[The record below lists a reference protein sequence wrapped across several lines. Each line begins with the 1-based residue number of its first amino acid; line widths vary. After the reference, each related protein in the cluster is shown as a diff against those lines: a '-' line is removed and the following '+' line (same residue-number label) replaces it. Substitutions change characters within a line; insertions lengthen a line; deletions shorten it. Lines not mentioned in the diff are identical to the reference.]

1 MKLEKARTSDFEA
14 LKELYRLAAEAMEA
28 AGLRQWHW
36 GEYPSEELLRGDL
49 RKEQLYVVREE
60 GAPVLAVALTRET
73 EPEYEAVNWLY
84 GADPGSIHRFAVL
97 PAAQGRGLAASVLPE
112 IEDILRGMGCDSL
125 HFDTN
130 EHNTRALALYR
141 RMGLRT
147 AGWVRFEG
155 TEGRFPCFEK
165 PLTAD
170 CPLLPLR
177 MHPAY
182 RGGSLTPWG
191 GSRLRAE
198 FGKDTE
204 EEITGESLEVSCIPG
219 LESTTD
225 SGEKLPEL
233 IAALGKDFAG
243 KYAEGAFPLLLK
255 LIDAREALSVQ
266 VHPDNAYAAA
276 NEHGK
281 LGKTEAWLILE
292 APEGSQ
298 LVYGIRPGTTLEELS
313 EACSRGAAVEP
324 LLRRVDVR
332 PGDVCFIP
340 AGTVHAIGAGILLYE
355 IQQSSDVTYRFYDWD
370 RKDAQGR
377 GRQLH
382 LRQALD
388 VTNLDFRLDPIP
400 APDAPK
406 ARVLD
411 EEYFTLDLLRLDGEQ
426 ALDAPADFA
435 LLTLLD
441 GEATLRAG
449 RDVLPLRRGESLYI
463 PAKAPRMTLSGRGR
477 AAVSMPR

>member
-1 MKLEKARTSDFEA
+1 M
-14 LKELYRLAAEAMEA
+14 
-28 AGLRQWHW
+28 
-36 GEYPSEELLRGDL
+36 
-49 RKEQLYVVREE
+49 
-60 GAPVLAVALTRET
+60 
-73 EPEYEAVNWLY
+73 
-84 GADPGSIHRFAVL
+84 
-97 PAAQGRGLAASVLPE
+97 
-112 IEDILRGMGCDSL
+112 
-125 HFDTN
+125 
-130 EHNTRALALYR
+130 
-141 RMGLRT
+141 
-147 AGWVRFEG
+147 
-155 TEGRFPCFEK
+155 
-165 PLTAD
+165 
-170 CPLLPLR
+170 
-177 MHPAY
+177 
-182 RGGSLTPWG
+182 
-191 GSRLRAE
+191 
-198 FGKDTE
+198 
-204 EEITGESLEVSCIPG
+204 
-219 LESTTD
+219 
-225 SGEKLPEL
+225 
-233 IAALGKDFAG
+233 
-243 KYAEGAFPLLLK
+243 
-255 LIDAREALSVQ
+255 
-266 VHPDNAYAAA
+266 
-276 NEHGK
+276 
-281 LGKTEAWLILE
+281 
-292 APEGSQ
+292 
-298 LVYGIRPGTTLEELS
+298 
-313 EACSRGAAVEP
+313 EP

>member
-1 MKLEKARTSDFEA
+1 MRLEKALESDFEA
-14 LKELYRLAAEAMEA
+14 LCGLYRKASEAMEA

-36 GEYPSEELLRGDL
+36 GGYPNEELLRGDI
-49 RKEQLYVVREE
+49 RKGQLSIVREQ
-60 GAPVLAVALTRET
+60 GMPVLAVAVTRET
-73 EPEYEAVNWLY
+73 EPEYGAVNWLY

-97 PAAQGRGLAASVLPE
+97 PEAQGRGLASAVLPE
-112 IEDILRGMGCDSL
+112 IEEILRGMGCDSL

-141 RMGLRT
+141 RMGLRV
-147 AGWVRFEG
+147 AGWVTFPDA
-155 TEGRFPCFEK
+155 EGRFPCMEK

-177 MHPAY
+177 MHPAF

-191 GSRLRAE
+191 GTRLHDRY
-198 FGKDTE
+198 GKQTQDA
-204 EEITGESLEVSCIPG
+204 ITGESLEVSCIPG
-219 LESTTD
+219 LESTSD
-225 SGEKLPEL
+225 AGEKLPEL
-233 IAALGKDFAG
+233 IREHGAAFAG

-266 VHPDNAYAAA
+266 VHPDDAYAAA
-276 NEHGK
+276 HENGK
-281 LGKTEAWLILE
+281 LGKTEAWLILD

-298 LVYGIRPGTTLEELS
+298 LVYGIRPGTTLTELS
-313 EACSRGAAVEP
+313 AACEQGAAVEP
-324 LLRRVDVR
+324 LLRRVDVH

-340 AGTVHAIGAGILLYE
+340 AGTVHAIGEGILLYE
-355 IQQSSDVTYRFYDWD
+355 IQQSSDVTYRFYDWN

-377 GRQLH
+377 GRTLH

-400 APDAPK
+400 APDAPE

-411 EEYFTLDLLRLDGEQ
+411 EEYFTLDLLRVDGERS
-426 ALDAPADFA
+426 LKAPADFG

-441 GEATLRAG
+441 GEAVLYAGSDTLS
-449 RDVLPLRRGESLYI
+449 LRPGESLYI
-463 PAKAPRMTLSGRGR
+463 PAKAPDMRLTGAGRL
-477 AAVSMPR
+477 ALSMPR